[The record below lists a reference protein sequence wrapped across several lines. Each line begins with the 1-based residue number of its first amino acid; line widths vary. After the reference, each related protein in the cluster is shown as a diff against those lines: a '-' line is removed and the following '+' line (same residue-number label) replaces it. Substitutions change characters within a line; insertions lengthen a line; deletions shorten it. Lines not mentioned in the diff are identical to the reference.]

1 LIAGSAVARMLR
13 APRHQQQPE
22 VRRQTS
28 FQRSRHGR
36 RLRRLSLL
44 ALALGASALLW
55 PAFASAHGLV
65 GRAYLPFP
73 PWLFAWAA
81 GAVLIVSFVGLG
93 RLWSA
98 PRLEHPATRRL
109 FALPAYLEPLCGVIG
124 AALLALTVY
133 SGIRGNQVPT
143 YNLTPTMVYVL
154 FWVAVPVLSAFFGDV
169 FRPFNPWRAIARAIA
184 WVGRRTGTSGRF
196 GEPLPYPDW
205 LGRWPAVIGIFG
217 FAWLELVFINRDD
230 PSTLALLTAGY
241 ALVQLVGMAFF
252 GIERWSERGDAFAV
266 AFNLYAHL
274 SPLEYRDGAV
284 YWRRPLSGLTSIET
298 LPGTAALLC
307 TMIGTTTF
315 DGASNGPVWRSVAPS
330 IVRDLE
336 RIGLSGPAALE
347 VTGALGIA
355 FCILLVAAVYWLG
368 IRGMQSVTH
377 VHDTRELGT
386 RFIHTIVPIAFGYLL
401 AHYFS
406 LLVTQGQATA
416 SLISDPL
423 GVGSNLFGTAK
434 LQIDWGLIS
443 AAVIWYVQ
451 VAALVSGHVSGLMA
465 AHDRALVVY
474 GDVQEAA
481 ESQRWMLLV
490 MVTFTCF
497 GLWLLSAV
505 NT

>member
-1 LIAGSAVARMLR
+1 MPLC
-13 APRHQQQPE
+13 
-22 VRRQTS
+22 
-28 FQRSRHGR
+28 
-36 RLRRLSLL
+36 
-44 ALALGASALLW
+44 ALARRRRPGITATLAFGLTATALLW
-55 PAFASAHGLV
+55 PDLASAHGLV

-98 PRLEHPATRRL
+98 PRLEHPALGRRLLRLPSWLDPACGLIGVTL
-109 FALPAYLEPLCGVIG
+109 FALTI
-124 AALLALTVY
+124 Y
-133 SGIRGNQVPT
+133 SGVRGSQIT
-143 YNLTPTMVYVL
+143 TDNLTPTMVYVV
-154 FWVAVPVLSAFFGDV
+154 FWVAVPILSAFLGDV

-184 WVGRRTGTSGRF
+184 WVGARTGTSDLVGA
-196 GEPLPYPDW
+196 PLAYPDW

-230 PSTLALLTAGY
+230 PSTLALLAAGY

-252 GIERWSERGDAFAV
+252 GIERWSERGDAFGV
-266 AFNLYAHL
+266 TFNLYAHL
-274 SPLEYRDGAV
+274 APLEHREGAV
-284 YWRRPLSGLTSIET
+284 YWRRPLSGLTEIET
-298 LPGTAALLC
+298 MPGTAPLLC

-330 IVRDLE
+330 VIGDFEHL
-336 RIGLSGPAALE
+336 GLSGPAALE
-347 VTGALGIA
+347 ITGALGILL
-355 FCILLVAAVYWLG
+355 CILLCAGVYWVG
-368 IRGMQSVTH
+368 IRGMQSVSGEH
-377 VHDTRELGT
+377 QTRELGT
-386 RFIHTIVPIAFGYLL
+386 RFVHTIIPIAFGYLL

-423 GVGSNLFGTAK
+423 GTGANIFGTAK
-434 LQIDWGLIS
+434 LQVDWGLIS
-443 AAVIWYVQ
+443 AVVIWYVQ
-451 VAALVSGHVSGLMA
+451 VAALVGGHVSGLMV

-474 GDVQEAA
+474 GDVEEAA

>member
-1 LIAGSAVARMLR
+1 MIVRSTSARKLR
-13 APRHQQQPE
+13 AAQHLHRSSPRAGL
-22 VRRQTS
+22 TA
-28 FQRSRHGR
+28 G
-36 RLRRLSLL
+36 
-44 ALALGASALLW
+44 ALALGLVVVALVW
-55 PAFASAHGLV
+55 PTFAAAHGLV

-81 GAVLIVSFVGLG
+81 GAVLIISFVGLG

-98 PRLEHPATRRL
+98 PRLEHPAPGRRL
-109 FALPAYLEPLCGVIG
+109 LSLPAYLDPVCGVI
-124 AALLALTVY
+124 AVALFALTIY
-133 SGIRGNQVPT
+133 SGIVGSQIPSG
-143 YNLTPTMVYVL
+143 NLTPTMVYVL
-154 FWVAVPVLSAFFGDV
+154 FWVAVPVLSAFLGDV
-169 FRPFNPWRAIARAIA
+169 FRPFNPWRAIARGVA
-184 WVGRRTGTSGRF
+184 WAGRRTGAGGLV
-196 GEPLPYPDW
+196 GEPLAYPDW

-252 GIERWSERGDAFAV
+252 GIDRWSERGDAFGV
-266 AFNLYAHL
+266 AFNLFAHL
-274 SPLEYRDGAV
+274 SPLDYRDGAV
-284 YWRRPLSGLTSIET
+284 YWRTPLSGLTSVET
-298 LPGTAALLC
+298 VPGTAPLLC

-330 IVRDLE
+330 IVNDFEHL
-336 RIGLSGPAALE
+336 GLSGPAALE
-347 VTGALGIA
+347 LTGALGIV
-355 FCILLVAAVYWLG
+355 FCILLVAAVYWIG
-368 IRGMQSVTH
+368 IRGMQSVSGEFQ
-377 VHDTRELGT
+377 TRELGT
-386 RFIHTIVPIAFGYLL
+386 RFIHTIIPIAFGYLL

-423 GVGSNLFGTAK
+423 GTGANLFGTANY
-434 LQIDWGLIS
+434 QVDWGLIS

-451 VAALVSGHVSGLMA
+451 VAALVSGHVSGLMV

-474 GDVQEAA
+474 DGDVQEAA